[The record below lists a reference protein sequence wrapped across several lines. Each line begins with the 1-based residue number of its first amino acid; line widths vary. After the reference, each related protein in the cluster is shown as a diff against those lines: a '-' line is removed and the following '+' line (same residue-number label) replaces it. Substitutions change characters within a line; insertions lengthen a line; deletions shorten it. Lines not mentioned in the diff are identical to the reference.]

1 MESDRPSRLQHY
13 LTYRRYYEVA
23 LVLLVM
29 AINSGILIARQMM
42 DIERLDLAVE
52 RWEPY
57 AWAYTSDAVTLVLI
71 PFIILL
77 CRRFP
82 FSWRNL
88 RIALPTHVL
97 AAVGYW
103 LIHSVGMTALRL
115 LVYNLHSRRYEIGG
129 SDLPWSHEFLVDVR
143 AYAMIVIVVHAYRFI
158 LLRLQ
163 GEARILDAPDVG
175 KPSEPK
181 ERPQRFLVRKLGKE
195 FLVNVAD
202 IEWLEAQGNY
212 VNLHVSGRSYPLR
225 STISGIEARLDPKQF
240 VRVHRSHIINIACL
254 VEIEPLDTGDAR
266 LKLKD
271 GTVLACSR
279 SYRDALRSAA
289 QEGV

>member
-1 MESDRPSRLQHY
+1 MEPDRQSRLQHY
-13 LTYRRYYEVA
+13 LAYRRYYEAA

-29 AINSGILIARQMM
+29 AINSGILIARQRM
-42 DIERLDLAVE
+42 DIERLSLSFE
-52 RWEPY
+52 RWEPW

-77 CRRFP
+77 CRRVP

-88 RIALPTHVL
+88 RIALPIHVL

-103 LIHSVGMTALRL
+103 IAHSSGMTAFRV
-115 LVYNLHSRRYEIGG
+115 LVYDLHGRHYDIAG
-129 SDLPWSHEFLVDVR
+129 SALPWSHELLVDLR
-143 AYAMIVIVVHAYRFI
+143 AYAMIVVAVHVYRFI

-163 GEARILDAPDVG
+163 GEARILDPPDVG
-175 KPSEPK
+175 KPVEPK

-195 FLVNVAD
+195 FLINVTD

-212 VNLHVSGRSYPLR
+212 VNLHVSGRAYPLR
-225 STISGIEARLDPKQF
+225 STMSGIEARLDPAQF
-240 VRVHRSHIINIACL
+240 VRVHRSHIVNIACL
-254 VEIEPLDTGDAR
+254 AEIEPLDTGDAR
-266 LKLKD
+266 LKLRD
-271 GTVLACSR
+271 GTLLACSR

-289 QEGV
+289 HAGA

>member
-1 MESDRPSRLQHY
+1 MERDRTSRLQHY
-13 LTYRRYYEVA
+13 LAYRRFYELA
-23 LVLLVM
+23 LLLLVM
-29 AINSGILIARQMM
+29 VINSGVLIVGQKM
-42 DIERLDLAVE
+42 DIERLGLSFE

-57 AWAYTSDAVTLVLI
+57 AWAYTSDLVTLVLF

-88 RIALPTHVL
+88 RIALPIHLL
-97 AAVGYW
+97 AALGYW
-103 LIHSVGMTALRL
+103 LVHSFGMTALRF
-115 LVYNLHSRRYEIGG
+115 LVYDLHGRRYEIGG
-129 SDLPWSHEFLVDVR
+129 SGLPWSHELLVDLR
-143 AYAMIVIVVHAYRFI
+143 AYAMIVVAIHVYRFI

-163 GEARILDAPDVG
+163 GEARILDPPDGG
-175 KPSEPK
+175 KPPEAK

-195 FLVNVAD
+195 FLVNVDD

-212 VNLHVSGRSYPLR
+212 VNLHVNGRVYPLR
-225 STISGIEARLDPKQF
+225 STMSGIEARLDANQF
-240 VRVHRSHIINIACL
+240 VRVHRSHMINMACL
-254 VEIEPLDTGDAR
+254 AEIEPLETGDAR
-266 LKLKD
+266 VKLKD

-289 QEGV
+289 HVGA